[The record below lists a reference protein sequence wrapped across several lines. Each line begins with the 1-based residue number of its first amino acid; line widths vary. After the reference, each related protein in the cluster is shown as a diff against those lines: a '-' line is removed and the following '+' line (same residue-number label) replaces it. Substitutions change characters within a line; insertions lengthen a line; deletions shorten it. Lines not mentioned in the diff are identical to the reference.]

1 MKYIN
6 GFNIIG
12 ISVRTTNKDGRSATD
27 LGNLWKRFYGEGLS
41 GKIPNRSGNDIY
53 SIYTDYESNY
63 TGAYTAIIGM
73 KVTSLET
80 IPAGMVGK
88 AFPAGNFLQFIAKGP
103 MPGAIMNTWKEI
115 WKKDNE
121 LHRKYIYDFEV
132 YGDRSKL
139 VENAEVDIYISV

>member
-12 ISVRTTNKDGRSATD
+12 ISVRTTNKDGRPATD
-27 LGNLWKRFYGEGLS
+27 LGNLWKRFYEEGLS

-53 SIYTDYESNY
+53 SIYTEYESNY
-63 TGAYTAIIGM
+63 TGAYTAILGM

-80 IPAGMVGK
+80 IPAGMTGK
-88 AFPAGNFLQFIAKGP
+88 AFPAGNFLQLIAKGP

-121 LHRKYIYDFEV
+121 LHRKYTYDLEV